1 MICNRWCKH
10 TAHLFAGQ
18 HTDLSLYQIPRLF
31 PTQARC
37 AFLASHPI
45 LSKESE
51 ISSFSTPSLFSPPT
65 LLPYFASKTLS
76 AVLLLSSHTCEHNC
90 LSTCAKALERECTH
104 FTWISKADKCQDRLI
119 FHNSMALT
127 QCNDRLIRWTFECW
141 NDELI
146 IRKIQSL
153 FDLKPWKHI
162 FSISF
167 LQQAMGSNICKE
179 KKWGHFTGEIS
190 VFVLVFFLTGF
201 EVGGL
206 DWKKVMSDIY
216 AHQS

>member
-37 AFLASHPI
+37 AFLASYPI

-51 ISSFSTPSLFSPPT
+51 ISSFSTPSLFSPLT

-76 AVLLLSSHTCEHNC
+76 AFLLLSSHTCEHNC
-90 LSTCAKALERECTH
+90 LSTCAKALEHECTH

-127 QCNDRLIRWTFECW
+127 QCNERADKMNIQVLKWW
-141 NDELI
+141 VDHQ
-146 IRKIQSL
+146 KIQSL
-153 FDLKPWKHI
+153 FDLKPWKHN

-167 LQQAMGSNICKE
+167 LQQAMGSNICI
-179 KKWGHFTGEIS
+179 KK
-190 VFVLVFFLTGF
+190 
-201 EVGGL
+201 
-206 DWKKVMSDIY
+206 IY
-216 AHQS
+216 IIGTFHRRDFCF